1 MQLAILAF
9 VFGVLLF
16 LMSAAALALEPVSES
31 PNIWRLALLLLAS
44 LHALAGFVAIGG
56 VPAYAEARWGS
67 VAVAAAAAVGATAVA
82 TIVAFRLAAQVRLGL
97 SQGAAT
103 SIVFATLAA
112 GCISAALVMMLTR
125 RNSQNS
131 L

>member
-16 LMSAAALALEPVSES
+16 LMSAAALALEPVSAS
-31 PNIWRLALLLLAS
+31 PNLWRLALLLLAS
-44 LHALAGFVAIGG
+44 LHAAAGFLGG
-56 VPAYAEARWGS
+56 APAYAEARWSS
-67 VAVAAAAAVGATAVA
+67 VAIAAAAAVGATAVA

-112 GCISAALVMMLTR
+112 GCISAALVMTLAR

>member
-16 LMSAAALALEPVSES
+16 LMSAAALALEPVSQS

-44 LHALAGFVAIGG
+44 LHAAAGFVAIGG
-56 VPAYAEARWGS
+56 APAYGEARWGS
-67 VAVAAAAAVGATAVA
+67 VAIAAAAAVGATAVA

-97 SQGAAT
+97 SQNAAT

-112 GCISAALVMMLTR
+112 GCVSAALVMMHAR